1 MAGTDIWIQVL
12 RPYSGVSLPT
22 VDTLMCLVN
31 TRAGF
36 AAEIVNV
43 GDRPLGGSFTKV
55 ENGIRVF
62 VQVVNR
68 AGFTMSLAVAALQG
82 IYELMVRTGVPGVQA
97 ITVVV
102 HDKYYG
108 ILGRIEVSRAARAG
122 ATASVLNTTPSM
134 TSEAATTTSKPGI
147 VDNEAILAA
156 RATANMADAVA
167 NLTSANITG

>member
-22 VDTLMCLVN
+22 VDTLICLAN

-36 AAEIVNV
+36 AHEIVNV
-43 GDRPLGGSFTKV
+43 GDRPLGGSFTKL
-55 ENGIRVF
+55 EGGIRVF
-62 VQVVNR
+62 IQVVDR
-68 AGFTMSLAVAALQG
+68 ADFTMSKAVAALQG
-82 IYELMVRTGVPGVQA
+82 IYQVMVGTGGPGVQA

-102 HDKYYG
+102 HDTYYG

-147 VDNEAILAA
+147 VDNEAILAS
-156 RATANMADAVA
+156 RATANMTDAVA
-167 NLTSANITG
+167 NLTSANIPG